1 MTTRIARLAPAA
13 WRGPQTGTI
22 VMFIAILSLGS
33 YLIYPMILLLVLS
46 FDTSAEI
53 LAGRREWGFSNW
65 IEAWDNPLLL
75 ESIGNS
81 FLVWFL
87 GALVS
92 FPVAIAISLVLA
104 RTRIPFTYGLEYLFW
119 VAFMFPGLAT
129 TIGWMMLMDP
139 DVGLLNTLV
148 ERLPFVEEGPFNI
161 FGLAGIVW
169 ANLMGNGIAYKVIL
183 LTPAF
188 RNMDVALEEAARVS
202 GASKVSALIR
212 VTLPVMISPI
222 ILVFALQILRV
233 FSGFETEQ
241 LLGARVG
248 FYVFSTLIYRQTTTQ
263 IPPDYAEAIVL
274 ASLTLILIAFIF
286 PLQRWIT
293 NRRHYTT
300 ITGKFRPGLIDLGS
314 WKWPIFGGVAVTLVF
329 LTALPFVVIV
339 MGSFMTRVGFF
350 NAVPLWTFAHWQN
363 VLTDPLFLKATRTT
377 LILAA
382 TAGIGSPLLFSV
394 VAYLIVRTRWR
405 GRSVLDS
412 IIWVSAAFPGIIS
425 SLGLLLLFLDTPG
438 LSWLYGSIWAL
449 ILVVIISG
457 NTTGTNVFKGVMVQ
471 IGADMEEAGRV
482 AGAGWLRTYF
492 RIVIPVLMP
501 TMVLIGA
508 LNFISA
514 ASTTANIVLLASRD
528 TLTLSLLALERA
540 SAGINRV
547 EEAGIITLVIMFL
560 TLGLALIAR
569 QFGLRIG
576 VRQDA
581 EAKDGEQARPQPSA
595 TGGQAAA
602 GVH

>member
-1 MTTRIARLAPAA
+1 MTTGISRVLPAR
-13 WRGPQTGTI
+13 WRGPEAGTI
-22 VMFIAILSLGS
+22 VMFIVIVVLGS
-33 YLIYPMILLLVLS
+33 YLIYPMVLLLVLS
-46 FDTSAEI
+46 FDMSPEI
-53 LAGRREWGFSNW
+53 LAGPREWGLSNW
-65 IEAWDNPLLL
+65 IEAWDNPLVF
-75 ESIGNS
+75 ESIRNS

-87 GALVS
+87 GAIFS
-92 FPVAIAISLVLA
+92 FPIAITISLILA
-104 RTRIPFTYGLEYLFW
+104 RTRIPFSYGVEYMFW

-148 ERLPFVEEGPFNI
+148 ESLPFVEEGPFNI

-202 GASKVSALIR
+202 GASKVSALVR

-248 FYVFSTLIYRQTTTQ
+248 FYVFSTLIFRQTTSQ
-263 IPPDYAEAIVL
+263 IPPDYADAIVL
-274 ASLTLILIAFIF
+274 ATITLVLIGFIF

-293 NRRHYTT
+293 GRRHYTT
-300 ITGKFRPGLIDLGS
+300 ITGRFRPGLIELGS
-314 WKWPIFGGVAVTLVF
+314 WKWPIFITMAVVIIL
-329 LTALPFVVIV
+329 LTALPFVIIV

-350 NAVPLWTFAHWQN
+350 NAVPAWTLDHWYN

-377 LILAA
+377 IILAT
-382 TAGIGSPLLFSV
+382 TAGVGSPLLFSV
-394 VAYLIVRTRWR
+394 IAYLIVRTKWR

-412 IIWVSAAFPGIIS
+412 IIWISAAFPGIIS
-425 SLGLLLLFLDTPG
+425 SLGLLMLFLGTPG

-457 NTTGTNVFKGVMVQ
+457 NTTGTNVFKGIMVQ

-514 ASTTANIVLLASRD
+514 ASTTASIVLLASRD

-547 EEAGIITLVIMFL
+547 EEAGIITLIIMFL

-576 VRQDA
+576 LRQDVK
-581 EAKDGEQARPQPSA
+581 AKDTRETQQA

-602 GVH
+602 GMH

>member
-1 MTTRIARLAPAA
+1 MTTGISRVLPAR
-13 WRGPQTGTI
+13 WRGPEAGTI
-22 VMFIAILSLGS
+22 VMFVVIVALGS
-33 YLIYPMILLLVLS
+33 YLIYPMVLLLVLS
-46 FDTSAEI
+46 FDVSPEI
-53 LAGRREWGFSNW
+53 LASPREWGISNW
-65 IEAWDNPLLL
+65 IEAWDEPLVF
-75 ESIGNS
+75 ESIRNS

-87 GALVS
+87 GAIFS
-92 FPVAIAISLVLA
+92 FPIAIAIALILA
-104 RTRIPFTYGLEYLFW
+104 RTRIPFTYGMEYMFW

-139 DVGLLNTLV
+139 DVGLLNTFV
-148 ERLPFVEEGPFNI
+148 ERLPFIEEGPFNI

-248 FYVFSTLIYRQTTTQ
+248 FYVFSTLIFRQTTSE

-274 ASLTLILIAFIF
+274 ATITLVLIGFIF

-293 NRRHYTT
+293 GRRHYTT
-300 ITGKFRPGLIDLGS
+300 ITGRFRPGLIDLGA
-314 WKWPIFGGVAVTLVF
+314 WKWPIFLTISIVIIL
-329 LTALPFVVIV
+329 LTALPFVIIV

-350 NAVPLWTFAHWQN
+350 NAVPAWTFDHWYN
-363 VLTDPLFLKATRTT
+363 VLTDPLFFKATRTT
-377 LILAA
+377 LILAV
-382 TAGIGSPLLFSV
+382 TAGVGSPLLFSV
-394 VAYLIVRTRWR
+394 IAYLIVRTRWR
-405 GRSVLDS
+405 GRSILDS
-412 IIWVSAAFPGIIS
+412 IIWISAAFPGIIS
-425 SLGLLLLFLDTPG
+425 SLGLLMLFLGTPG

-457 NTTGTNVFKGVMVQ
+457 NTTGTNVFKGIMVQ

-482 AGAGWLRTYF
+482 AGAGWFRTYF

-514 ASTTANIVLLASRD
+514 ASTTASIVLLASRD

-547 EEAGIITLVIMFL
+547 EEAGIITLIIMFL
-560 TLGLALIAR
+560 TLGLALVAR

-576 VRQDA
+576 VRQDVQS
-581 EAKDGEQARPQPSA
+581 KDGEPQRPRQA

-602 GVH
+602 SMR